1 MAERLRSWL
10 QTFSSGFDSRPSVW
24 YDQTGS
30 ACPPSPEGTRGLSPK
45 HAFRD
50 VAQSGRALALG
61 ARGRRFESCYPD
73 SVGGIASRTAERSE
87 VNGRRTPSSHPLRL
101 VLTSYRVPQ
110 KPQEIPEDERV
121 YIPEAAQLLDR
132 RIGTLR
138 RWEADGVLPAN
149 LMPLRGKRSWRYWSR
164 EQIDLIQQWMID
176 TDRRPGRALPHISSD
191 PAKVEQQI
199 HAMRRPRRKRKPVAR
214 TPES

>member
-1 MAERLRSWL
+1 M
-10 QTFSSGFDSRPSVW
+10 
-24 YDQTGS
+24 
-30 ACPPSPEGTRGLSPK
+30 
-45 HAFRD
+45 
-50 VAQSGRALALG
+50 G

-73 SVGGIASRTAERSE
+73 WLEECVGSLGRVPRLCAARWPLGTGRS
-87 VNGRRTPSSHPLRL
+87 PPLAKLRGG
-101 VLTSYRVPQ
+101 VLTSYRVPK

-121 YIPEAAQLLDR
+121 YIPEAAGLLDR

-138 RWEADGVLPAN
+138 RWEADEVLPAH
-149 LMPLRGKRSWRYWSR
+149 LMPLRGKRKWRYWSH
-164 EQIDLIQQWMID
+164 EQIDLIRQWMID

-214 TPES
+214 NPES